1 METFLDFNLNSKL
14 EDGIAE
20 LGFTQPTPIQ
30 AQAFPIIRSGK
41 NVVGISQTGSGKTL
55 AFMLPLLN
63 DLTYNKQATPR
74 ILVLVPTRE
83 LVLQIV
89 EQIELFTKYM
99 SVKTLAIYGG
109 TNINTQKKAVM
120 EDFTTW

>member
-1 METFLDFNLNSKL
+1 MDTFNDFKLNSKL
-14 EDGIAE
+14 QDAIDE
-20 LGFTQPTPIQ
+20 LGFTTPTPIQ
-30 AQAFPIIRSGK
+30 SEAYPVIRSGK

-63 DLTYNKQATPR
+63 DLAYSTQLSPR

-83 LVLQIV
+83 LVVQIV

-99 SVKTLAIYGG
+99 NVRILGIYGG
-109 TNINTQKKAVM
+109 TNINTQKQAVA
-120 EDFTTW
+120 

>member
-1 METFLDFNLNSKL
+1 MDSFNDLNITGKL
-14 EDGIAE
+14 QEAINE

-41 NVVGISQTGSGKTL
+41 NVVGVSQTGSGKTL

-63 DLTYNKQATPR
+63 DLSYQKQATPR

-83 LVLQIV
+83 LVFGSLSRLTV
-89 EQIELFTKYM
+89 AT
-99 SVKTLAIYGG
+99 
-109 TNINTQKKAVM
+109 
-120 EDFTTW
+120 